1 MDYVNRYKE
10 LNAQFCLGKDT
21 VLPDT
26 NVGIRFFHFSSRP
39 LSLVNNKIIV
49 APADDMINENL
60 SFLYPV
66 FVPAKYKTTDKAIL
80 LLHGLNERNWSKY
93 LTWAEFLCVRT
104 GKPVILF
111 PIAFHMNRSPVSW
124 SNPRELQQV
133 LEIRRRQNGDD
144 RSLSF
149 ANVALSK
156 RISEHPHRFYSSG
169 RQSVS
174 DLTYLVSQIKEG
186 NHELFCENTQI
197 DIFSYSIGAFLSEI
211 LLMANPGSLFTDSK
225 LFLFCGGGIFSS
237 MMGESRSIMDKSA
250 FDVMYNFYMKDFKSY
265 NFNEND
271 TASKAFD
278 RMISPERDK
287 NERERFFRDFG
298 TKLSGVSLVN
308 DIVMP
313 FWGVEEALGK
323 ETADSRMELLDF
335 PFLYTHEN
343 PFPVNGKNTV
353 DVNRSFN
360 RVFEKA
366 AQFFV

>member
-10 LNAQFCLGKDT
+10 LNAKFCLGKDT
-21 VLPDT
+21 LLPDSG
-26 NVGIRFFHFSSRP
+26 VSIRFYRFQSRP
-39 LSLVNNKIIV
+39 LSLVNNSTLV
-49 APADDMINENL
+49 EPTDEMINENL
-60 SFLYPV
+60 LFSYPV
-66 FVPAKYKTTDKAIL
+66 LVPAGCKKTDKAIL

-93 LTWAEFLCVRT
+93 LTWAEFLSTHTR
-104 GKPVILF
+104 KPVILF
-111 PIAFHMNRSPVSW
+111 PIAFHMNRSPLSW
-124 SNPRELQQV
+124 SNPRDLQQV
-133 LEIRRRQNGDD
+133 LEIRRRQNGED
-144 RSLSF
+144 RSSSF

-174 DLTYLVSQIKEG
+174 DLTYLVSQIKLGE
-186 NHELFCENTQI
+186 HELFCKDTHV

-211 LLMANPGSLFTDSK
+211 TLMANPGNLFSDSK

-250 FDVMYNFYMKDFKSY
+250 FAVLYNFYMNDFKSD
-265 NFNEND
+265 NFNESD
-271 TASKAFD
+271 MVSKAFD
-278 RMISPERDK
+278 RMIAPERDK
-287 NERERFFRDFG
+287 NERESFFRNFG
-298 TKLSGVSLVN
+298 AKLTGISLVN

-335 PFLYTHEN
+335 PFVYTHEN
-343 PFPVNGKNTV
+343 PFPVNGKDAA